1 MFIKMYTHAINLN
14 KNFHNQTN
22 IYAVKTSE
30 INNYQLYNVYKYE
43 FKSLIQNILHY
54 IISQ

>member
-1 MFIKMYTHAINLN
+1 MFIKMYAHAINLN

-22 IYAVKTSE
+22 AVKTTE
-30 INNYQLYNVYKYE
+30 INNYQFYNVYNYE